1 MRTLFILAILLS
13 SYLIGNSQELKTKKQ
28 QDEAFTEVFQID
40 KKTKQRHGSF
50 VKLSSQSNDT
60 LVVGQYANDSIL
72 GIWTY
77 YDSKNEPYL
86 KYDHTRDSCLWVS
99 KLACK
104 PDTFPIR
111 VKKNFGFAQL
121 DRPPLYLGFRKEL
134 DVRFA
139 SQLKAP
145 VEIMKKQETLTGM
158 ATFVVTREGKISEIE
173 TEKIEDKQLKAEVD
187 RTFKAFE
194 GNWLPGIYNGQKV
207 DTKLYVFFQI
217 SPAGVEL
224 PKSDKPYI
232 STIGISYFGYTETKV
247 MQTRVVRTTG
257 SPVFR
262 GAPSSTVPRGY

>member
-1 MRTLFILAILLS
+1 MRLIFFLAILLS
-13 SYLIGNSQELKTKKQ
+13 SNIIGKAQELKTKRQ
-28 QDEAFTEVFQID
+28 QDEAFTELFQID

-50 VKLSSQSNDT
+50 LKLSSQSNDT
-60 LVVGQYANDSIL
+60 LIVGQYSNDSIS

-77 YDSKNEPYL
+77 YDLKNEPYL
-86 KYDHTRDSCLWVS
+86 KYDHTNDSCLWIS
-99 KLACK
+99 DLASQ

-111 VKKNFGFAQL
+111 VKKNFGFGQL
-121 DRPPLYLGFRKEL
+121 ERPPLYIGFRKEL

-139 SQLKAP
+139 SRLKPP
-145 VEIMKKQETLTGM
+145 VEIIKKEETLTGM

-187 RTFKAFE
+187 RIFKAFE

-207 DTKLYVFFQI
+207 DTKLYVFLQI

-224 PKSDKPYI
+224 PNSDKPYI

-262 GAPSSTVPRGY
+262 GTPSGTVPHGY